1 MSAPDGAWSQ
11 IPLDL
16 WPDRVPVEIQ
26 LPDGPDWPRPEDLEF
41 DDAG

>member
-16 WPDRVPVEIQ
+16 WPEAEERLIAERDADPA
-26 LPDGPDWPRPEDLEF
+26 DDPEE
-41 DDAG
+41 